1 MKSRKEVE
9 KNRISYHK
17 AQNKNTVHRSSLL
30 VPRLFKS
37 VSNISFLNHFLI
49 KRNNKSVA
57 VKITAIN
64 SHGDLNVS
72 YTIEINEAKVYSFNL
87 EEMFDDVSDINEF
100 LIEFFSDKNLYIP
113 FPAVIVNHIG
123 VDYTNCVHSFNRVLN
138 DIFEDDLVNLFSTSE
153 SSIDVNLDEDY
164 DTFFNFAS
172 GVFPVD
178 NNLSISLTNEV
189 KTIIK
194 DFPIKITRLS
204 NKNYF
209 LSKIFT
215 GKKVQNNHILNVKQ
229 PKQTLFYGRLLAGIV
244 NKKTLAFSA
253 NHSFYDSSAIHEYFE
268 NELSLRVYPY
278 FAKCLNKIV
287 MYPIMSPST
296 LSIYV
301 EVYEGKSIFT
311 SNAQILKSPSNKLI
325 EFNINDIVASSN
337 FKNVSTFKVV
347 AKSINS
353 TNMPSR
359 VNHQLIYG
367 ALNSKSKL
375 NCSINH
381 SLNNE
386 ELYTPSIKTGLIWGQ
401 VLIDTDYESQLGV
414 CFNNSKGY
422 EEDVE
427 VEIDF
432 YGELGLVK
440 SFKYHLNPSAS
451 LIFDNEFFSNLS
463 AKNLFLWFIAKSK
476 RADIQAQS
484 FHYHRSS
491 HNASGEH
498 SF

>member
-244 NKKTLAFSA
+244 K
-253 NHSFYDSSAIHEYFE
+253 
-268 NELSLRVYPY
+268 
-278 FAKCLNKIV
+278 
-287 MYPIMSPST
+287 
-296 LSIYV
+296 
-301 EVYEGKSIFT
+301 
-311 SNAQILKSPSNKLI
+311 
-325 EFNINDIVASSN
+325 
-337 FKNVSTFKVV
+337 
-347 AKSINS
+347 
-353 TNMPSR
+353 
-359 VNHQLIYG
+359 
-367 ALNSKSKL
+367 
-375 NCSINH
+375 INH
-381 SLNNE
+381 
-386 ELYTPSIKTGLIWGQ
+386 
-401 VLIDTDYESQLGV
+401 
-414 CFNNSKGY
+414 
-422 EEDVE
+422 
-427 VEIDF
+427 
-432 YGELGLVK
+432 
-440 SFKYHLNPSAS
+440 H
-451 LIFDNEFFSNLS
+451 
-463 AKNLFLWFIAKSK
+463 
-476 RADIQAQS
+476 
-484 FHYHRSS
+484 
-491 HNASGEH
+491 
-498 SF
+498 